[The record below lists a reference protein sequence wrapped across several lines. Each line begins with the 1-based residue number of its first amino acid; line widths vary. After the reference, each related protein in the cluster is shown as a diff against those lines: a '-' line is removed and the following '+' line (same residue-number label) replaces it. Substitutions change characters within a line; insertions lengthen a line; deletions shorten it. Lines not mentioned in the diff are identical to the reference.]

1 MTNAWVVRAGSQ
13 GEHEQFNLENQVA
26 TISFQMV
33 GDVTSCQRREDVRA
47 IVDAAYPEDP
57 GARRANTTGQ
67 VWAFRAS
74 IKPGDLVVM
83 PSKLRPGYLYLGR
96 CTGPFRYDAQE
107 TNASRRKQLPVEWKS
122 DPVAK
127 SAIKDDLLNSLN
139 SIGTVFNPTRNNAAA
154 RLEQVWLTSE
164 DPGNGSYGSS
174 IASVNH
180 PAASSPTSGD
190 DGPGD
195 VRDPET
201 VPTLE
206 AIRDRIRTHLV
217 ENFSGHKL
225 TRLVADI
232 LEALGFSCEVSPA
245 GPDGGVDILAGRGPL
260 GLDSPTLI
268 VEVKSE
274 PGPVG
279 APVVR
284 GLHSARTQHN
294 SDQALL
300 VAWGGVTNAARK
312 EFERDRTFFRVWDAE
327 EVLDRLFATYDRLPR
342 DTQGKIPL
350 KQAWVLDEET
360 A

>member
-13 GEHEQFNLENQVA
+13 GEHEQFNLENQVT
-26 TISFQMV
+26 TISFQSV
-33 GDVTSCQRREDVRA
+33 GDVTSCQTREDVRA
-47 IVDAAYPEDP
+47 MVDAAFPDDSLR
-57 GARRANTTGQ
+57 RRASITGQ

-74 IKPGDLVVM
+74 IRPGDLVVM

-96 CTGPFRYDAQE
+96 CAGPFRYAGQEPDA
-107 TNASRRKQLPVEWKS
+107 ARRKQLPVEWKPE
-122 DPVAK
+122 PVAK

-139 SIGTVFNPTRNNAAA
+139 SIMTVFNPTRNNAVA
-154 RLEQVWLTSE
+154 RLEQVFLTSN
-164 DPGNGSYGSS
+164 DPGNGPPVTTATKPPVAPV
-174 IASVNH
+174 ASDGE
-180 PAASSPTSGD
+180 AAE
-190 DGPGD
+190 D
-195 VRDPET
+195 VTDPET

-232 LEALGFSCEVSPA
+232 LETLGFSCEVSPA
-245 GPDGGVDILAGRGPL
+245 GPDGGVDILAGSGPL

-342 DTQGKIPL
+342 DTQAKIPL
-350 KQAWVLDEET
+350 KQAWVLDEEN
-360 A
+360 